1 MKSMSKRLKVAITRC
16 VCVHAHVCMK
26 SWERRLDKAKWA
38 EIRSTMEDFEL
49 DAVGDRESL
58 YVLQ

>member
-1 MKSMSKRLKVAITRC
+1 
-16 VCVHAHVCMK
+16 MK

-49 DAVGDRESL
+49 DVVGDGESL
-58 YVLQ
+58 CSSTRGDVTD